1 MKIAITSTAI
11 AIILALAGS
20 LPALAQQN
28 STITIIMTHVSRCGC
43 LAS

>member
-1 MKIAITSTAI
+1 MKIAVTSIAI
-11 AIILALAGS
+11 AIILALAVS

-28 STITIIMTHVSRCGC
+28 STITIIMTRVGVAGC